1 MDLKQ
6 QEKKKNT
13 APWWVQKVAD
23 NGMQVFA
30 PGVLASI
37 REARKAIPQGLSG
50 QDMANMQ
57 ARYAAQGQTQLQNN
71 LGNMA
76 NMMGGAASPAFGL
89 AAARM
94 KMGVGANTSAQ
105 MAGARVNETRNN
117 QNLEM
122 QRRGQMTDAAKLGL
136 GYGGNILDWWKS
148 MAGNDAQLAAVQLD
162 RDKWSEW
169 VTRNRAIAAANAKSF
184 SAGRGISDVSN
195 VPFYLDSFQSAYS
208 GK

>member
-1 MDLKQ
+1 MIQ
-6 QEKKKNT
+6 SNQNQNV
-13 APWWVQKVAD
+13 PWWVQTTAN

-30 PGVLASI
+30 PGVQASI
-37 REARKAIPQGLSG
+37 REARKPIPQGLSG

-57 ARYAAQGQTQLQNN
+57 ARYAAQGQTQLRNN

-105 MAGARVNETRNN
+105 MAGARINETRNN

-136 GYGGNILDWWKS
+136 GYGNQVLDWWKN
-148 MAGNDAQLAAVQLD
+148 MAGTDAANAQVQLE
-162 RDKWSEW
+162 RDKWREW
-169 VTRNRAIAAANAKSF
+169 VNRNRENNVYGGQYNADYSPGQF
-184 SAGRGISDVSN
+184 NGAMQYTGR
-195 VPFYLDSFQSAYS
+195 
-208 GK
+208 

>member
-1 MDLKQ
+1 MIQ
-6 QEKKKNT
+6 SNQNQNV
-13 APWWVQKVAD
+13 PWWVQTTAN

-30 PGVLASI
+30 PGVQASI
-37 REARKAIPQGLSG
+37 REARKPIPQGLSG

-57 ARYAAQGQTQLQNN
+57 ARYAAQGQTQLRNN

-94 KMGVGANTSAQ
+94 KMGVGANTAAQ
-105 MAGARVNETRNN
+105 MANVQVNETRNN

-136 GYGGNILDWWKS
+136 GYGGQVLDWWKS
-148 MAGNDAQLAAVQLD
+148 MAGNDAANAQVQLE
-162 RDKWSEW
+162 RDKWAEW
-169 VTRNRAIAAANAKSF
+169 VKRNQEN
-184 SAGRGISDVSN
+184 N
-195 VPFYLDSFQSAYS
+195 VYGNQYPSAYAP
-208 GK
+208 GQFNGGMQYVGR